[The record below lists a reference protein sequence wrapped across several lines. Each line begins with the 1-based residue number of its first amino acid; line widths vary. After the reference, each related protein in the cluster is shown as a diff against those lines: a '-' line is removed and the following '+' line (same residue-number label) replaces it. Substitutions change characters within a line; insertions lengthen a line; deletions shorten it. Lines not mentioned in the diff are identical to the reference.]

1 MWPVLFHIGDSP
13 VYSYP
18 LLMGVGWG
26 MAYNLCVT
34 WWLNYHH
41 ELKSLKIFTL
51 LSFIVGWIG
60 AKVFFLI
67 FSTPDQ
73 VFYYAKE
80 VNFWLGGG
88 FVFYGGFVFVLAF
101 ALLYFRFNKKL
112 SYSDLGLLVPGVTM
126 GHGIGRIGCFLAG
139 CCYGSETD
147 SLIAVSFHGH
157 ERYPVQLIEASGLFI
172 LYFFSRNLLKRKMKV
187 KAIYLYLIGY
197 SFLRF
202 GNEFLRGDEIRGL
215 YSGLATSQWISLAI
229 ILITTSVFIMKRK
242 RV

>member
-1 MWPVLFHIGDSP
+1 
-13 VYSYP
+13 
-18 LLMGVGWG
+18 
-26 MAYNLCVT
+26 
-34 WWLNYHH
+34 
-41 ELKSLKIFTL
+41 
-51 LSFIVGWIG
+51 
-60 AKVFFLI
+60 
-67 FSTPDQ
+67 
-73 VFYYAKE
+73 
-80 VNFWLGGG
+80 
-88 FVFYGGFVFVLAF
+88 
-101 ALLYFRFNKKL
+101 
-112 SYSDLGLLVPGVTM
+112 M

-229 ILITTSVFIMKRK
+229 ILITSSVFIMKRK